1 MLLATNEPT
10 PATRTRRID
19 AGDGVCL
26 GMLEK
31 PAGRIGASGPP
42 VLLVHGATL
51 GAALFDIGL
60 PGYSLM
66 SEFSRRGRPVYAVDI
81 RGYGSSLSGA
91 TMDAPPADNP
101 PFARLD
107 DAVSDVGAASAFV
120 RERSGSASVDLVGFS
135 WGSVVAAAFAGR
147 RPERVRRLVLY
158 APLFG
163 ERNDLWRAR
172 IGDPGDPS
180 RISPDIGC
188 YRLISRDDIRK
199 RWDADIGS
207 DDPDRLRA
215 PEMPDAVFDAL
226 AGLDPL
232 TGTRSPPAFRSP
244 AGALADLIQIFNGKP
259 LYDPARISTPTL
271 LVRGADD
278 TTSTDADSK
287 NLLRLI
293 ASASKD
299 YQVITPGS
307 HFLCVERNRQELYD
321 RIAAFFER
329 PMP

>member
-1 MLLATNEPT
+1 MRHPTDEPT
-10 PATRTRRID
+10 AATRTHRIV
-19 AGDGVCL
+19 ASDGVRL
-26 GMLEK
+26 GILEK
-31 PAGRIGASGPP
+31 PASRAAPGGPP

-51 GAALFDIGL
+51 GAALFDIRL

-66 SEFSRRGRPVYAVDI
+66 SEFSRRGRPVFAVDI
-81 RGYGSSLSGA
+81 RGYGTSLSGTA
-91 TMDAPPADNP
+91 MDAPPADNP

-107 DAVSDVGAASAFV
+107 DAVSDVAAAAAFV
-120 RERSGSASVDLVGFS
+120 RERCGGASVDLVGFS

-147 RPERVRRLVLY
+147 LPAQVRRLVLY

-163 ERNDLWRAR
+163 ERNELWRAR
-172 IGDPGDPS
+172 IGAPGDPS
-180 RISPDIGC
+180 VISPEIGC

-215 PEMPDAVFDAL
+215 PEMPDAVFEAM

-244 AGALADLIQIFNGKP
+244 AGALADLIRIFNGKP
-259 LYDPARISTPTL
+259 LYDPAQITMPTL
-271 LVRGADD
+271 LVRGSDD

-287 NLLRLI
+287 NLLRSI
-293 ASASKD
+293 AAAAKD

-329 PMP
+329 PIP